1 MQQTL
6 GLQLS
11 SQLPPDSSRT
21 YHCLSCLAEAH
32 SLLSWALCASSL
44 LPTPQNHILLCT
56 HTAVALFK
64 KIFLEE
70 FMP

>member
-11 SQLPPDSSRT
+11 SQLLPGSSRT
-21 YHCLSCLAEAH
+21 YHCPSCLAEAH

-44 LPTPQNHILLCT
+44 LPTPQKHILLCT
-56 HTAVALFK
+56 RTAVTLFK
-64 KIFLEE
+64 KSF
-70 FMP
+70 